1 MFVEDLEG
9 RTLMS
14 ANVISTPP
22 IVTRPVAAPPQGTPP
37 SIAMPVVVTLPAA
50 AKIATPGRH

>member
-22 IVTRPVAAPPQGTPP
+22 VVTRPVVTPPKGTPP
-37 SIAMPVVVTLPAA
+37 TIIMPVTVKLPAA
-50 AKIATPGRH
+50 AKNDTPR